1 MGMNN
6 PKDGAPGTTDQSPR
20 WEGPKENRPRGY
32 LPAKDNPDVDR
43 DAVGEN
49 NRDPERNRPSDALK
63 TRVTANPE
71 KDAEGQFAKSR
82 ADRKSDGVA
91 SAKPTVVTG
100 SEDATVHRNPP
111 GSTEP
116 DDWDINF
123 DETDLDRS
131 R

>member
-1 MGMNN
+1 M
-6 PKDGAPGTTDQSPR
+6 
-20 WEGPKENRPRGY
+20 
-32 LPAKDNPDVDR
+32 
-43 DAVGEN
+43 GEN

-63 TRVTANPE
+63 TRDTADPE
-71 KDAEGQFAKSR
+71 KDAEGQFAESR

-116 DDWDINF
+116 DEDWDINF
-123 DETDLDRS
+123 DETDPDRS